1 MGLADQK
8 SSIQKC
14 MGVAFVKFFHS
25 MQARFITDLIIII
38 MVINGLFVISKFY
51 SSPNVEIK
59 LIRAVFKSC
68 LLVQQCSGSTTRK
81 TQGNFRFHLAFN
93 KHKFSQTVDYH
104 HIL

>member
-1 MGLADQK
+1 
-8 SSIQKC
+8 

-51 SSPNVEIK
+51 SSPNVETK
-59 LIRAVFKSC
+59 LFRAVFKSC

>member
-1 MGLADQK
+1 
-8 SSIQKC
+8 

-25 MQARFITDLIIII
+25 IQARFITDLIIII
-38 MVINGLFVISKFY
+38 MVINGLFV
-51 SSPNVEIK
+51 NVETK

-68 LLVQQCSGSTTRK
+68 LFVQQYSGSTTRK